1 MDGAVAQVFAIAG
14 DAEDVGGEEFG
25 DEAFVVVVDLFGAV
39 EPTDGVADGGFG
51 FDDDERQAIDEQ
63 DEVGTALGGSGTE
76 GVLGAE
82 DVLVLVEVFEI
93 EQVDGDVFVAL
104 AKGHGA
110 FAAQPGGEFFV
121 GADQS
126 FGAHGEHDGA
136 QFVKHFVGAFWSG
149 GDGWVETDEGVAQIV
164 FNEDVVDATRQG
176 EGIDIIPA
184 RARTVASDGIPRR
197 GVGRRVFGY
206 APFGQRNLPAKQ
218 VTDVVLDGV
227 EFVEHRTPYDK
238 LEDGFALMH

>member
-51 FDDDERQAIDEQ
+51 FDDDERDAVDEQ
-63 DEVGTALGGSGTE
+63 DEIGAALGGTGAE

-82 DVLVLVEVFEI
+82 DILVLVEVFVV

-126 FGAHGEHDGA
+126 FGAHGKHDGA
-136 QFVKHFVGAFWSG
+136 QFVEHFIGAFGAG
-149 GDGWVETDEGVAQIV
+149 GDGWVESDEGVAQII
-164 FNEDVVDATRQG
+164 FDENVVDTARQSK
-176 EGIDIIPA
+176 GIHIMPA
-184 RARTVASDGIPRR
+184 CARTVASDGQI
-197 GVGRRVFGY
+197 GCLIFGET
-206 APFGQRNLPAKQ
+206 ALACFFLPAKQ
-218 VTDVVLDGV
+218 VTDVVFDGV
-227 EFVEHRTPYDK
+227 EFVEHKVYPVRF
-238 LEDGFALMH
+238 EFNSCFFN